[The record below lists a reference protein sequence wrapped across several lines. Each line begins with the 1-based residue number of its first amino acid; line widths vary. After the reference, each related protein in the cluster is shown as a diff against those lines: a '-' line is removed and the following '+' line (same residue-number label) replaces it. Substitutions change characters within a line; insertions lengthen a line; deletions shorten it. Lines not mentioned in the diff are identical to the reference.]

1 MTELNTLLND
11 VHTNLETKIKELY
24 ETKLKEHM
32 ENISFKLSDA
42 YTKDYGKIDIYK
54 VKYDSEYLIKA
65 QNKMSTIDKSRY
77 IIHYL
82 QVSSGGFINRSS
94 PTPHMLIFDNYGDY
108 MYFQYL
114 QPNNTSYTINPS
126 YYTSSKFILP
136 NKLIDSI
143 KSFNNLQLWC
153 EELHNSHKY
162 YSTIVERIKIIAEDY
177 YNRFMIDK
185 PLVEENKKLTEEN
198 EILKKSL
205 IKSTN
210 EISTQTETI
219 NDDIKVVIENNV
231 LTIFYY
237 NQDELNLC
245 DYLPKLKK
253 DIEKDGR
260 TITINY
266 TNIERVCIICSD
278 FKKITKYYQGIKHI
292 QLFKCKNF
300 ERIPNYLKNDLEFF
314 TIDGKNQLENNN
326 PPPYS

>member
-1 MTELNTLLND
+1 MAELNTLLND
-11 VHTNLETKIKELY
+11 VHTNLESKIKELY
-24 ETKLKEHM
+24 EKKLKEHM

-42 YTKDYGKIDIYK
+42 YTKDYGKIDINK
-54 VKYDSEYLIKA
+54 VQCYTDYLIKA

-77 IIHYL
+77 IIHYV
-82 QVSSGGFINRSS
+82 QVSGVNRINQSS
-94 PTPHMLIFDNYGDY
+94 PTTPYLLIFDNYGDY
-108 MYFQYL
+108 MYFQYF
-114 QPNNTSYTINPS
+114 QSNTAYTINP
-126 YYTSSKFILP
+126 SKFILP

-143 KSFNNLQLWC
+143 KSFRNL
-153 EELHNSHKY
+153 EIGSIDYLHHAHIY
-162 YSTIVERIKIIAEDY
+162 YSTIVEKIKIIAEDY

-198 EILKKSL
+198 ESLKKSL

-210 EISTQTETI
+210 EISCQTESI
-219 NDDIKVVIENNV
+219 NDDIKVIIENNV

-245 DYLPKLKK
+245 DYLPKLTK
-253 DIEKDGR
+253 DIEIDGI

-278 FKKITKYYQGIKHI
+278 FKKISKYYQGIKHI
-292 QLFKCKNF
+292 QLFQCKNF
-300 ERIPNYLKNDLEFF
+300 ERIPHYLKNDLEYF

-326 PPPYS
+326 PPAYN